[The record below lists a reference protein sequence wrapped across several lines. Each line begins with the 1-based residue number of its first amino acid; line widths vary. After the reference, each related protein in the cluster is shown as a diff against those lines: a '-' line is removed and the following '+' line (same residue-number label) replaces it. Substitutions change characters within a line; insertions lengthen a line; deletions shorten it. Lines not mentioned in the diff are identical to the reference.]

1 MKKLFLLF
9 TVLCAAVAVQAQVI
23 SAYTAQVSQ
32 GTYTEITGG
41 FAVDTVGL
49 YDEYDASVKSVAWN
63 PAGLFE
69 ETTTA
74 AGFEIGFDFEFN
86 DVLCN
91 QFFISPF
98 GYIVLGRDEV
108 TLDPSHGNYIAGRDE
123 NADNV
128 IGVLP
133 RGWRGCTQ
141 LSTTEISYKLEG
153 ESPNRTLVV
162 QYKDL
167 GVAAGWEYSVSW
179 NFQIR
184 LNEGTNT
191 IDFVLGEAGKI
202 YLEEP
207 GEGEER
213 TDDFEAQVEYLL
225 KGSGTDVLV
234 VAKDDET
241 GDWMTYPEDRSDYW
255 TNETAAGTTFTFT
268 APADCVTPE
277 EYVRL
282 KEVIPSTDQFRI
294 EWNPLEDADR
304 VLLILSESYMLTE
317 GPQDGTFYKI
327 GDELGGGIVLDF
339 TTDTVYD
346 TNDQWELTF
355 KPATEYY
362 LHAYTANTYCAGG
375 PMYDTGILGSFKTKP
390 EAAVALD
397 VTNTTINT
405 LTIDVTANET
415 NNVMVVISD
424 SLRLNAPYPSV
435 REFGRPIGQYNVGD
449 MIDGVGRVV
458 YMGPSAQNVVVEGLE
473 ASTIY
478 FVRAISYDAEYNY
491 ATLYAEDAASTVNTL
506 PWTASNIH
514 NFYAELPAGWE
525 FEGSWSVNSDTQYEE
540 GVPVSNYNKFV
551 CTPSKSADGTVS
563 ILSFGRFLINQRD
576 AALFFDYNM
585 FVNKAFW
592 QGGPSVYEWVEGDT
606 LALQVRR
613 EGGEWENGLL
623 YTYTN
628 YEKPDSTT
636 QIMTAELDLNNYVE
650 ETVEIRLY
658 WRTFGDKLK
667 MTLDSLRAE
676 GRPIPVVPEVKV
688 SEITWNSALVTWRG
702 EQESFEFAYA
712 KTGDEFTTQVVTGKE
727 VALTDLTHLTEY
739 QVKVRGIVAEND
751 YSDWSEVVTFTTA
764 DLPACP
770 VPTGLAHANTED
782 YGDKL
787 TWELNEE
794 HLSWDLRYRKGDAT
808 SWIDVE
814 GLETN
819 EYTLYELEA
828 GAAYVWRVR
837 AYCDMDRV
845 SEYASQETFNANG
858 KSAISAATADRFTV
872 AATNGAVTV
881 YNSGVFVESVA
892 LVDMQ
897 GRVLGSYEVN
907 ACDNITV
914 PANMNG
920 VALVVVKTL
929 NNQFVYK
936 VNVK

>member
-41 FAVDTVGL
+41 VAVDTVGL

-74 AGFEIGFDFEFN
+74 AG
-86 DVLCN
+86 
-91 QFFISPF
+91 F

-277 EYVRL
+277 EYVKL

-294 EWNPLEDADR
+294 EWNPLENADR
-304 VLLILSESYMLTE
+304 VLLVISESYMLTE

-405 LTIDVTANET
+405 LTFDVTANET

-458 YMGPSAQNVVVEGLE
+458 
-473 ASTIY
+473 
-478 FVRAISYDAEYNY
+478 
-491 ATLYAEDAASTVNTL
+491 
-506 PWTASNIH
+506 
-514 NFYAELPAGWE
+514 
-525 FEGSWSVNSDTQYEE
+525 
-540 GVPVSNYNKFV
+540 K
-551 CTPSKSADGTVS
+551 
-563 ILSFGRFLINQRD
+563 
-576 AALFFDYNM
+576 
-585 FVNKAFW
+585 
-592 QGGPSVYEWVEGDT
+592 
-606 LALQVRR
+606 
-613 EGGEWENGLL
+613 
-623 YTYTN
+623 
-628 YEKPDSTT
+628 
-636 QIMTAELDLNNYVE
+636 
-650 ETVEIRLY
+650 
-658 WRTFGDKLK
+658 
-667 MTLDSLRAE
+667 
-676 GRPIPVVPEVKV
+676 
-688 SEITWNSALVTWRG
+688 
-702 EQESFEFAYA
+702 
-712 KTGDEFTTQVVTGKE
+712 
-727 VALTDLTHLTEY
+727 
-739 QVKVRGIVAEND
+739 
-751 YSDWSEVVTFTTA
+751 
-764 DLPACP
+764 
-770 VPTGLAHANTED
+770 
-782 YGDKL
+782 
-787 TWELNEE
+787 
-794 HLSWDLRYRKGDAT
+794 
-808 SWIDVE
+808 
-814 GLETN
+814 
-819 EYTLYELEA
+819 
-828 GAAYVWRVR
+828 
-837 AYCDMDRV
+837 
-845 SEYASQETFNANG
+845 
-858 KSAISAATADRFTV
+858 
-872 AATNGAVTV
+872 
-881 YNSGVFVESVA
+881 
-892 LVDMQ
+892 
-897 GRVLGSYEVN
+897 
-907 ACDNITV
+907 
-914 PANMNG
+914 
-920 VALVVVKTL
+920 
-929 NNQFVYK
+929 
-936 VNVK
+936 